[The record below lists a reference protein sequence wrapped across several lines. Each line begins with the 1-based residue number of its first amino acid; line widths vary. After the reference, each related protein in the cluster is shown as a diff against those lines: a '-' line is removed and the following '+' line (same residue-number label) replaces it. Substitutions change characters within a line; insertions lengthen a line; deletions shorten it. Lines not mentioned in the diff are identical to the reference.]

1 MLNMPKGARPGLRSL
16 PPAHNPWLLAFAPF
30 GSWLNVRLGTGMR
43 REELHGIEKLV
54 EAYRRMQNGEIRLI
68 VAFRHPGV
76 EDGTVIFRLLSGIVG
91 RESRR
96 LGIPL
101 RWPPRGYMLY
111 GRDIP
116 YWAGEFLNWM
126 MPLLGA
132 ISVFPGRYDSQ
143 SIAMMRRTLTE
154 MPHPIALAPEGQVVY
169 HNERVAR
176 LEGGTAQL
184 GLWCMEDLKKQAR
197 TEEVLIVPVCTSY
210 HYDPGDWNGLV
221 RLLEKIEKE
230 CGLASLE
237 GLARV
242 GGAGAPTDGRPQE
255 NLHPGHRAGRRLVRI
270 AEDFYSRFYGV
281 SFPPPRDEESD
292 AVLQERLRGVC
303 ESALSVAEQF
313 FRLKPKGDFVQRV
326 FACRQAG
333 LSWMFREDITDTD
346 ATAPLD
352 RAMADRMAL
361 ETWLVARHVELVDLL
376 EYLRTDY
383 LSPDS
388 SFDRFVESITNLW
401 DLVNRLEGG
410 DISGRINPFRKTA
423 RIVVNEP
430 IAVSPHWGAY
440 RQNRRHAV
448 SALTAEIHES
458 FRRVV
463 ENDNRQAVTGSLIG
477 PRRGPRPGL
486 YFTR

>member
-1 MLNMPKGARPGLRSL
+1 MKNMPLGVRPGLRFL
-16 PPAHNPWLLAFAPF
+16 PPATNPWLLRVAPL
-30 GSWLNVRLGTGMR
+30 GSWLNVRFGSR
-43 REELHGIEKLV
+43 VRKEELHGIERLID
-54 EAYRRMQNGEIRLI
+54 AYRRMQDGEVRLI

-76 EDGTVIFRLLSGIVG
+76 EDGMVVFRLLNGIVG
-91 RESRR
+91 REARR

-111 GRDIP
+111 GRDVP

-126 MPLLGA
+126 FPLLGA

-143 SIAMMRRTLTE
+143 SIATMRRTLTE
-154 MPHPIALAPEGQVVY
+154 MPHPIALAPEGQVSY

-184 GLWCMEDLKKQAR
+184 GFWCMEDLKKQAR
-197 TEEVLIVPVCTSY
+197 KEEVLIVPVCTSY

-237 GLARV
+237 GLSPRGQRDRTPPDDDTRRKICIRV
-242 GGAGAPTDGRPQE
+242 T
-255 NLHPGHRAGRRLVRI
+255 RASRQLVRI
-270 AEDFYSRFYGV
+270 AEDFYSRFYGIP
-281 SFPPPRDEESD
+281 FPPPQDEESD

-303 ESALSVAEQF
+303 DSALSVAERF
-313 FRLKPKGDFVQRV
+313 FHLKPKGDFVQRV

-333 LSWMFREDITDTD
+333 LAWMFREDIADID
-346 ATAPLD
+346 ALPPVD

-361 ETWLVARHVELVDLL
+361 ETWLAARHVELVDLL
-376 EYLRTDY
+376 EYLRVDY
-383 LSPDS
+383 LRPDS
-388 SFDRFVESITNLW
+388 GFDRFVEFITNLW
-401 DLVNRLEGG
+401 DAVNRLEGG

-430 IAVSPHWGAY
+430 ILVSSHWGSY
-440 RQNRRHAV
+440 RENRRRAV

-458 FRRVV
+458 FRRVA
-463 ENDNRQAVTGSLIG
+463 ENDNRPISPA
-477 PRRGPRPGL
+477 R
-486 YFTR
+486 